1 MQIARGN
8 KLYPYSMN
16 IMVRGRD
23 DDHLDDVI
31 QMVNTVLVSNNF
43 KIIDSEY
50 DLFCLDRYMRCIP
63 AALTLSSRNSKCAT
77 VSSTPITWPVYY
89 RFMAVVWVQA
99 TPGQVHFNRGGEPVC
114 FDPTYSGD
122 RVKMDTCFYLDRR
135 DPVSPQHWSI
145 CSCISPRS
153 LILDGL

>member
-50 DLFCLDRYMRCIP
+50 DLFRLDRYMRCIP
-63 AALTLSSRNSKCAT
+63 CGFNPELAQLEMRNRL
-77 VSSTPITWPVYY
+77 VYTDHLASLLP
-89 RFMAVVWVQA
+89 FMAVVWVQA
-99 TPGQVHFNRGGEPVC
+99 TLARCILIAAANRSVLTRPIQGIALKW
-114 FDPTYSGD
+114 T
-122 RVKMDTCFYLDRR
+122 
-135 DPVSPQHWSI
+135 PVSIWT
-145 CSCISPRS
+145 
-153 LILDGL
+153 DGIR